1 MASAAAT
8 IPAEQQRPASTT
20 PPGPRWPAAAQTVA
34 WAVAL
39 PWVLD
44 RCRERYGEAFTLR
57 FFPSGRKIVVVSGPE
72 AVKQVF
78 AASPGGGALGG
89 GDKPDRGGDGA
100 ELGADADRPGSTSA
114 GAAPTAAA
122 VPRGSG

>member
-1 MASAAAT
+1 M
-8 IPAEQQRPASTT
+8 
-20 PPGPRWPAAAQTVA
+20 A

-72 AVKQVF
+72 AVKQVV
-78 AASPGGGALGG
+78 
-89 GDKPDRGGDGA
+89 
-100 ELGADADRPGSTSA
+100 
-114 GAAPTAAA
+114 AAPPEVAPSAAGTSPIAA
-122 VPRGSG
+122 VTGPSSVRR